1 MPPLNRGIRPGA
13 TAVVTVTVV
22 RGARTAVAVAAA
34 DWACRAMPASGRG
47 PDPTA
52 AAVAAATAVA
62 VKKTSLESGDDSE
75 EESEIL
81 EESPCGRWLKRRE
94 VVRIFYIFC
103 LNGLYVP
110 IMF

>member
-1 MPPLNRGIRPGA
+1 
-13 TAVVTVTVV
+13 
-22 RGARTAVAVAAA
+22 
-34 DWACRAMPASGRG
+34 MPASGHG

-52 AAVAAATAVA
+52 VAVAAATAVA

-94 VVRIFYIFC
+94 VVRVFLHILFKRLC
-103 LNGLYVP
+103 TCYVF
-110 IMF
+110 I

>member
-1 MPPLNRGIRPGA
+1 
-13 TAVVTVTVV
+13 
-22 RGARTAVAVAAA
+22 
-34 DWACRAMPASGRG
+34 MPASGRG

-94 VVRIFYIFC
+94 VVSIFYIFC

>member
-1 MPPLNRGIRPGA
+1 
-13 TAVVTVTVV
+13 
-22 RGARTAVAVAAA
+22 
-34 DWACRAMPASGRG
+34 MPASGRG

-52 AAVAAATAVA
+52 AAVAAATS

-94 VVRIFYIFC
+94 VVSVFAWYYR
-103 LNGLYVP
+103 VRS
-110 IMF
+110 

>member
-1 MPPLNRGIRPGA
+1 
-13 TAVVTVTVV
+13 
-22 RGARTAVAVAAA
+22 
-34 DWACRAMPASGRG
+34 MPASGRG